1 MDLIET
7 KRLTKAVV
15 LTLAFCLM
23 LAAGSA
29 LAQRN
34 TDGLISLDVADI
46 ELATVVKMLA
56 RDSGQNIV
64 VADHDKLRSK
74 VSATL
79 ANVTL
84 DTALRYI
91 VESAGCTW
99 SREADGTYIIG
110 GVKQVSPNAGNLNER
125 TTPQVDGGM
134 SSYERAAS
142 LAEEARRD
150 IKFESIKLHNS
161 SPVDIMWL
169 LGLYEDDQSF
179 DIFKSPNP
187 PGVRFSG
194 KPQWIVPSNG
204 TPPLIDAPGAQT
216 GEAGRVPSVA
226 DEAGQNAPP
235 TFPGGPRPPGGQ
247 GNQNQADQS
256 GSNNS
261 QNLMPEGIDYLMP
274 YPADNSLL
282 VKGTPEGIEELQDL
296 IKKLDV
302 APKQVS
308 IKAEFVEIST
318 SSSSQLGVEWNV
330 QRLSSVFQTQFAPTG
345 NVIFGYADGNVL
357 ANLRT
362 QVLQNKAKIVNAP
375 IISTLNNTMANI
387 QIDKSIPYWT
397 SSSYYGQNNTQT
409 TQQVQ
414 SMDISSRLMVLP
426 RVNGDGS
433 ITVTLMPEISDP
445 GEMYTGPN
453 GEQLPAVNSQYLTT
467 TRRVM
472 NGETIVVGGIIR
484 KTENRGVTGIPLLKD
499 LPIVG
504 PLFRST
510 TSSTEDR
517 EMLIFLTPTIVP
529 ERSTG
534 GTGVGVPVAL

>member
-1 MDLIET
+1 M
-7 KRLTKAVV
+7 
-15 LTLAFCLM
+15 
-23 LAAGSA
+23 
-29 LAQRN
+29 
-34 TDGLISLDVADI
+34 
-46 ELATVVKMLA
+46 
-56 RDSGQNIV
+56 
-64 VADHDKLRSK
+64 
-74 VSATL
+74 
-79 ANVTL
+79 
-84 DTALRYI
+84 
-91 VESAGCTW
+91 
-99 SREADGTYIIG
+99 
-110 GVKQVSPNAGNLNER
+110 
-125 TTPQVDGGM
+125 
-134 SSYERAAS
+134 
-142 LAEEARRD
+142 
-150 IKFESIKLHNS
+150 
-161 SPVDIMWL
+161 
-169 LGLYEDDQSF
+169 
-179 DIFKSPNP
+179 
-187 PGVRFSG
+187 
-194 KPQWIVPSNG
+194 
-204 TPPLIDAPGAQT
+204 
-216 GEAGRVPSVA
+216 
-226 DEAGQNAPP
+226 
-235 TFPGGPRPPGGQ
+235 
-247 GNQNQADQS
+247 
-256 GSNNS
+256 
-261 QNLMPEGIDYLMP
+261 
-274 YPADNSLL
+274 
-282 VKGTPEGIEELQDL
+282 
-296 IKKLDV
+296 
-302 APKQVS
+302 
-308 IKAEFVEIST
+308 
-318 SSSSQLGVEWNV
+318 
-330 QRLSSVFQTQFAPTG
+330 QRLSSVFQTQLAPTG